1 MEINNVAFREPSSS
15 GVASLS
21 LGETF
26 DTFLA
31 LLTSQLQNQDPL
43 DPLDSNQF
51 TEQLVQFAG
60 VEQSITTNNKL
71 DQLLALQ
78 SSGQINSAVSYIG
91 KTVEVIGDQLWL
103 EDGAARISYGLDGN
117 AAETVITIIDET
129 GTTVRTI
136 VGETAAGRHELAWDG
151 RDSAGD
157 PLPDGIYGLTVAA
170 VDSDQNTVAT
180 LTGSTGRVTGIEVV
194 DGLITLKLGDLG
206 VPVDRIF
213 AVYEESL
220 GA

>member
-1 MEINNVAFREPSSS
+1 MEINNVAFKEPNSS

-51 TEQLVQFAG
+51 TEQLVQFSG
-60 VEQSITTNNKL
+60 VEQSINTNNKL
-71 DQLLALQ
+71 DQLIALQ
-78 SSGQINSAVSYIG
+78 SGNQINSAVSYIG

-103 EDGAARISYGLDGN
+103 EDGAAAISYGLDGN
-117 AAETVITIIDET
+117 AAETVITIVDET
-129 GTTVRTI
+129 GTTVRTFT
-136 VGETAAGRHELAWDG
+136 GETAAGRHELVWDG
-151 RDSAGD
+151 RDSTGD
-157 PLPDGIYGLTVAA
+157 PLPEGVYGFTVTA

-180 LTGSTGRVTGIEVV
+180 LTGSTGRVTGIEIV
-194 DGLITLKLGDLG
+194 DGLITLKIGDLG